1 MSTEQHIKE
10 VEKFNK
16 LENELIEMIAEIGN
30 EKLMQKFQEWQDQR
44 HICNKGFFDHIESLK
59 TVMQKKRK

>member
-1 MSTEQHIKE
+1 MTTEQHKQE

-16 LENELIEMIAEIGN
+16 LEHELTKMIAETGN
-30 EKLMQKFQEWQDQR
+30 EKLMEKFQEWQNQR
-44 HICNKGFFDHIESLK
+44 SVCNKGFFDHIESLK